1 MAEQLRPASR
11 HLSWLMT
18 RSGAGILKVP
28 EITLLFWVVKLLST
42 AMGEATSDYLVFQ
55 INPYVAVLL
64 GCVGLAVALVLQLRA
79 RRYDAWTYWFA
90 VVMVAV
96 FGTMAA
102 DVLHVELHIPYVA
115 TTVAFSVALA
125 VVFVLW
131 YSSERTLSIH
141 TIYSGRRELFYWATV
156 IATFALGTAAGDM
169 TAATLHLGY
178 FASFLV
184 FAVLFLMPGLGYW
197 RFGLNP
203 IFGFWFAYVMTRP
216 LGASFADWMGK
227 PYLGGLGLGDGKIAG
242 VLTVMIIVLVGYL
255 AASHTNVGKRAA
267 AGH

>member
-1 MAEQLRPASR
+1 
-11 HLSWLMT
+11 MT
-18 RSGAGILKVP
+18 RSEPGALKVP
-28 EITLLFWVVKLLST
+28 EITVYFWVAKLLST

-55 INPYVAVLL
+55 INPYVAVML
-64 GCVGLAVALVLQLRA
+64 GCAGLVVALVLQLRA

-115 TTVAFSVALA
+115 TTVGFALA
-125 VVFVLW
+125 LAAVFVLW
-131 YSSERTLSIH
+131 YAGERTLSIH
-141 TIYSGRRELFYWATV
+141 TIYSGRRELFYWAAV

-178 FASFLV
+178 FASLVV

-227 PYLGGLGLGDGKIAG
+227 PYLGGLGLGDGKIAA
-242 VLTVMIIVLVGYL
+242 VLTLLIVVVVGYM
-255 AASHTNVGKRAA
+255 AASNKKVGRPATP
-267 AGH
+267 GS